1 MGKQFKKLTPE
12 LLQEIGGAF
21 VTMLGVQQNMGHSR
35 PSSTADD
42 YIPFDE
48 KGSEA
53 QNLVRDAFALCT
65 QSAREREAE
74 AVKDF
79 VEEYQV
85 GQIVSRMTM
94 RGI

>member
-1 MGKQFKKLTPE
+1 MGNQLKKLTPE

-48 KGSEA
+48 DGSEA
-53 QNLVRDAFALCT
+53 HNLVRDAFALCV

-74 AVKDF
+74 SVREF

-85 GQIVSRMTM
+85 GQIVARMAM
-94 RGI
+94 WE